1 MTYCEGH
8 GSGCDVVGSDMYDAL
23 NTVITWSAN
32 SIALISHERQGNTGN
47 MKLQPLTERKCVM
60 CYSANQ
66 RVDQI
71 CINNEALFTVLIS
84 LSGAVGSV
92 SAQRS
97 CQELKIRDY
106 KNGLLEEVEVLEKEE
121 CK

>member
-60 CYSANQ
+60 CYSVNQ

-71 CINNEALFTVLIS
+71 CINNEASFTVLIP
-84 LSGAVGSV
+84 LRGGVG
-92 SAQRS
+92 
-97 CQELKIRDY
+97 
-106 KNGLLEEVEVLEKEE
+106 
-121 CK
+121 

>member
-1 MTYCEGH
+1 
-8 GSGCDVVGSDMYDAL
+8 
-23 NTVITWSAN
+23 
-32 SIALISHERQGNTGN
+32 
-47 MKLQPLTERKCVM
+47 M

-106 KNGLLEEVEVLEKEE
+106 PNGLLEEVEVLEKEE